1 MLNNMKIQLS
11 VLGFIYLFILF
22 FTTVVIL
29 MPVIVWWLFTGYMV
43 SNLLFLKICGIVTTI
58 IFVVSSIIGM
68 ISYKE

>member
-1 MLNNMKIQLS
+1 
-11 VLGFIYLFILF
+11 
-22 FTTVVIL
+22 
-29 MPVIVWWLFTGYMV
+29 MV